1 MKWFFNPCRHYRQD
15 ICLLAGGAL
24 AEPQRNQIEN
34 HLAACAACRN
44 YYEEIK
50 AVTLPLTNWAENF
63 SHVQPGQTVK
73 TRWASAVL
81 SANRPAVVHRAAL
94 DGALR
99 GWWQEVIWPSRR
111 VWAGFAA
118 VWLMILAGNFSLRDH
133 SQTYDAKF
141 SPQTM
146 LTAFKD
152 QQRILAEL
160 LPDHSLPRDADRQRI
175 FSPKPRT
182 ENLTVLTV

>member
-1 MKWFFNPCRHYRQD
+1 MNRFFNPCRSYRQNV
-15 ICLLAGGAL
+15 CLLAGGAL

-34 HLAACAACRN
+34 HLAACADCRN

-50 AVTLPLTNWAENF
+50 AVTVPLTNWAENF
-63 SHVQPGQTVK
+63 SHLQPTQTVK
-73 TRWASAVL
+73 MRWASAVL
-81 SANRPAVVHRAAL
+81 SANRPTVVPRATL
-94 DGALR
+94 DGTFR

-133 SQTYDAKF
+133 SQTSDAKF

-146 LTAFKD
+146 LMAFKD

-182 ENLTVLTV
+182 ESPAVLAA